1 MLEPYCLRPKFSVT
15 RGPDVLASSSSSSGS
30 TVSSIFTLR
39 NGGDVWH
46 GMEEFGNL
54 KLHG

>member
-15 RGPDVLASSSSSSGS
+15 RGPDILASSSSSSGS

-46 GMEEFGNL
+46 GMEEFGIL